1 MQPDVFVKW
10 LPQNSNYVVSDASS
24 AQNRLDEIQ
33 HYSALLFTEFM
44 NPYTA
49 PYKFT
54 SRKFFGWG
62 SKF

>member
-33 HYSALLFTEFM
+33 HYYSALLL
-44 NPYTA
+44 N
-49 PYKFT
+49 
-54 SRKFFGWG
+54 S
-62 SKF
+62 